1 MSNFSILTRLS
12 ILSVALLAILIGSN
26 LFLDNRLMNNAETI
40 ASEAALVSRITT
52 ANAASKSFGDLKF
65 WLADLAV
72 SLLTLSER
80 NAEEAL
86 KTLKINL
93 NKLKEY
99 DSDRVEIINQ
109 ELDLM
114 MNEALLAVDAY
125 TDDRRVI
132 GNSLMAKTRVHI
144 QTIDEQLSN
153 IVDELEA
160 ESRMRSSAGLAS
172 AREAVN
178 LSHIIII
185 VGAVVGLLLTI
196 LILRSIRTPLSR
208 LVTAMRSISK
218 GDLTVQIPPAG
229 RDEIGEMAQTLA
241 LFRDSLIERD
251 RLAQER
257 EAAQAEA
264 RSAQEKLLE
273 AIEAV
278 TDAFALYDADDRL
291 VIANSKYR
299 EMYEHL
305 GLSIEKGVSYEEI
318 ISAAVDKKMI
328 VAAQENAGQWLK
340 ERIVRHR
347 NPTGPYE
354 HLRAD
359 GKWLRINEQ
368 KTADGGIVGV
378 FTDITEAKAR
388 ETELGEMV
396 DRLAEARDVAMK
408 ATRTKSQ
415 FLANMSHELRTPL
428 NAVIGITEMLEE
440 DAVED
445 GDEDLIEPLQ
455 RISRAGKHLLK
466 LINDILDLSKIEAGK
481 MELHV
486 ESFDLAAVVRD
497 CVDMAAPL
505 ATPNNNN
512 IDVSLPDDLPPM
524 TSDVT
529 RVRQVVFNLLSN
541 ACKFTENGTVGLAVT
556 LTDKDMVKIDVSDT
570 GIGMS
575 PEQLER
581 LFSDFSQADS
591 STTRKYGGTGLGLAI
606 SQRFC
611 RMMGGDV
618 TVESMPGEG
627 SVFKVSLPREIP
639 AEPQLGPM
647 EPTSTARDATDSQV
661 EEKQDAVGN
670 VVLVIDDDPV
680 ARDIL
685 CRFLEAEGYEV
696 ATAIDGVEGL
706 EQARALRPAVIT
718 LDVVMPGKD
727 GWTLLKELKDD
738 PMLKDI
744 PVLMVSIVDDKHKG
758 FSLGVA
764 DYMTKPV
771 DRKRLLTLLER
782 YKLNGSGG
790 NVLIVED
797 DGATRQQMRRV
808 FVSEGWRV
816 REAVNGRAGLQLVQD
831 AIPDLI
837 LLDLIMPEMDGFE
850 FVDSLKTIPEGKGVP
865 VVVIT
870 GADLTDEDR
879 KRLNGGVEQIIKKSA
894 DGAPVFLEEV
904 RRYVSQH
911 LSARTAT
918 SGETE

>member
-1 MSNFSILTRLS
+1 MSNLSILTRLS
-12 ILSVALLAILIGSN
+12 ILSVALLVILVGSN
-26 LFLDNRLMNNAETI
+26 LFLSNRLTQNAETI
-40 ASEAALVSRITT
+40 ALEAEVVSRMTT

-80 NAEEAL
+80 NAEAAR
-86 KTLKINL
+86 IS
-93 NKLKEY
+93 LKESLGKIEEY
-99 DSDRVEIINQ
+99 EPERVALINQ
-109 ELDLM
+109 ELDLLM
-114 MNEALLAVDAY
+114 KEALLAVDAY
-125 TDDRRVI
+125 TDNRRVI

-144 QTIDEQLSN
+144 QTIDNHLSE
-153 IVDELEA
+153 IVSRLEA
-160 ESRMRSSAGLAS
+160 ESLAQSRAGLTS
-172 AREAVN
+172 ARETVN
-178 LSHIIII
+178 LSLYIIA
-185 VGAVVGLLLTI
+185 GATLVGLLLTV
-196 LILRSIRTPLSR
+196 LVLRSIRTPLLR
-208 LVTAMRSISK
+208 LVAAMRSITK
-218 GDLTVQIPPAG
+218 GDHQVAIPPAG
-229 RDEIGEMAQTLA
+229 RDEIGEMTRTLT

-257 EAAQAEA
+257 EDAQAEA
-264 RSAQEKLLE
+264 RLAQEKLLE

-291 VIANSKYR
+291 IVSNSKYR
-299 EMYEHL
+299 EMYNYL
-305 GLSIEKGVSYEEI
+305 GLSIEKGISYETI
-318 ISAAVDKKMI
+318 ISAAVEKKMI
-328 VAAQENAGQWLK
+328 VAAQANADQWLK
-340 ERIVRHR
+340 ERIERHR

-359 GKWLRINEQ
+359 GQWLRINEQ

-408 ATRTKSQ
+408 ATKTKSQ

-440 DAVED
+440 DAIDD

-486 ESFDLAAVVRD
+486 EKFDLASVVRE
-497 CVDMAAPL
+497 CVDMAQPL
-505 ATPNNNN
+505 TTPNNNR
-512 IDVSLPDDLPPM
+512 IEVTLPDNLPQM
-524 TSDVT
+524 VSDVT
-529 RVRQVVFNLLSN
+529 RVRQVIFNLVSN
-541 ACKFTENGTVGLAVT
+541 ACKFTENGTVGITVHQD
-556 LTDKDMVKIDVSDT
+556 TDDSVEIAVSDT
-570 GIGMS
+570 GIGMT

-618 TVESMPGEG
+618 TVESVPGTG
-627 SVFKVSLPREIP
+627 SVFRVRLPLEIP
-639 AEPQLGPM
+639 ARLETEEL
-647 EPTSTARDATDSQV
+647 DSELLPRPSVNGDQ
-661 EEKQDAVGN
+661 GSN
-670 VVLVIDDDPV
+670 VVLVVDDDPV

-685 CRFLEAEGYEV
+685 RKFLETEGYEV
-696 ATAIDGVEGL
+696 ATASNGEEGL
-706 EQARALRPAVIT
+706 VQARKLHPALIT

-727 GWTLLKELKDD
+727 GWSLLQDLKGDAELRE
-738 PMLKDI
+738 I

-797 DGATRQQMRRV
+797 DGATRQLMRRI

-816 REAVNGRAGLQLVQD
+816 REAVNGRTGLELVRN

-850 FVDSLKTIPEGKGVP
+850 FVDAIKSIPEARGVP

-870 GADLTDEDR
+870 GADLSDEDR
-879 KRLNGGVEQIIKKSA
+879 RRLNGGVKQIIQKSA
-894 DGAPVFLEEV
+894 DGTPSFLDEV
-904 RRYVSQH
+904 RRYVGRHLATQSSQ
-911 LSARTAT
+911 T
-918 SGETE
+918 GETE

>member
-26 LFLDNRLMNNAETI
+26 LFLDYRLTQNAKTI
-40 ASEAALVSRITT
+40 ASEAALVGRITT

-80 NAEEAL
+80 NADAAL
-86 KTLKINL
+86 KSLTTSLEE
-93 NKLKEY
+93 LKEF
-99 DSDRVEIINQ
+99 DPERVALIKQ
-109 ELDLM
+109 ELDLL

-125 TDDRRVI
+125 TDERRVI
-132 GNSLMAKTRVHI
+132 GNSLMAKARVHI
-144 QTIDEQLSN
+144 QTIDGHLSS

-160 ESRMRSSAGLAS
+160 ESRVRSSAGLAS
-172 AREAVN
+172 ARDAVS

-185 VGAVVGLLLTI
+185 VGALIGLLLTF
-196 LILRSIRTPLSR
+196 LVLRSIRTPLSR
-208 LVTAMRSISK
+208 IVTAMRAITK
-218 GDLTVQIPPAG
+218 GDLTAEVPPAG
-229 RDEIGEMAQTLA
+229 RDEIGEMAKTLS

-251 RLAQER
+251 RLAAEW
-257 EAAQAEA
+257 EEAQAEA
-264 RSAQEKLLE
+264 RNAQEKLLV

-278 TDAFALYDADDRL
+278 TDAFALYDTEDRL
-291 VIANSKYR
+291 VIANSKYS
-299 EMYEHL
+299 EMYEYL
-305 GLSIEKGVSYEEI
+305 GLSIEKGIRYETI

-328 VAAQENAGQWLK
+328 VAAQENSDQWLK
-340 ERIVRHR
+340 ERIERHR

-368 KTADGGIVGV
+368 KTADGGVVGV

-408 ATRTKSQ
+408 ATQTKSQ

-440 DAVED
+440 DAIE
-445 GDEDLIEPLQ
+445 DEDEDMIEPLQ

-497 CVDMAAPL
+497 CVDMAGPL
-505 ATPNNNN
+505 ATPNNNT
-512 IDVSLPDDLPPM
+512 IDVSLPDDLPSM

-541 ACKFTENGTVGLAVT
+541 ACKFTENGTIGISVSRAAG
-556 LTDKDMVKIDVSDT
+556 DIIKIDVSDT

-618 TVESMPGEG
+618 TVESTPGTG
-627 SVFKVSLPREIP
+627 SVFRVSLPRQISSE
-639 AEPQLGPM
+639 EESGPM
-647 EPTSTARDATDSQV
+647 EGALSSAPTGG
-661 EEKQDAVGN
+661 ELEGN
-670 VVLVIDDDPV
+670 VVLVVDDDPV

-685 CRFLEAEGYEV
+685 RRFLEAEGYDV
-696 ATAIDGVEGL
+696 ATAVDGDEGL
-706 EQARALRPAVIT
+706 EKARTLCPAVIT

-727 GWTLLKELKDD
+727 GWTLLQELKDD
-738 PMLKDI
+738 PKLKDI

-782 YKLNGSGG
+782 YKLNGNGG
-790 NVLIVED
+790 NVLIIED
-797 DGATRQQMRRV
+797 DGSTRQLMRRI

-816 REAVNGRAGLQLVQD
+816 REAVNGRAGLQLVKD

-850 FVDSLKTIPEGKGVP
+850 FVDSLKAVPEAKGVP

-870 GADLTDEDR
+870 GADLSDDDR
-879 KRLNGGVEQIIKKSA
+879 KRLNGGVEQVIKKSA
-894 DGAPVFLEEV
+894 DGAPTFLDEV
-904 RRYVSQH
+904 RRYVGQH
-911 LSARTAT
+911 LIARAKM
-918 SGETE
+918 SGEAK

>member
-12 ILSVALLAILIGSN
+12 ILSVALLAILVGSN
-26 LFLDNRLMNNAETI
+26 LFLSNRLTHNAETI
-40 ASEAALVSRITT
+40 AAEAEVVSRMTT

-80 NAEEAL
+80 NAEAARISLTSSLSQIEAYDPERVAL
-86 KTLKINL
+86 IN
-93 NKLKEY
+93 E
-99 DSDRVEIINQ
+99 
-109 ELDLM
+109 ELDLLM
-114 MNEALLAVDAY
+114 KEALLAVDAY

-132 GNSLMAKTRVHI
+132 GNSLMAKARVHI
-144 QTIDEQLSN
+144 QTIDNHLSE
-153 IVDELEA
+153 IVSRLEK
-160 ESRMRSSAGLAS
+160 ESLAQSSAGLSA
-172 AREAVN
+172 ARETVN
-178 LSHIIII
+178 LSLYII
-185 VGAVVGLLLTI
+185 AAAALVGLLLTF
-196 LILRSIRTPLSR
+196 LVLRSIRTPLLR
-208 LVTAMRSISK
+208 LVTSMRSITNGNLEEK
-218 GDLTVQIPPAG
+218 IPPAG
-229 RDEIGEMAQTLA
+229 RDEIGEMTRTLT
-241 LFRDSLIERD
+241 LFRDSLIQRD
-251 RLAQER
+251 RLAEER
-257 EAAQAEA
+257 EEAQAEA
-264 RSAQEKLLE
+264 RYAQEKLLE

-291 VIANSKYR
+291 IVSNRKYR
-299 EMYEHL
+299 EMYNYL
-305 GLSIEKGVSYEEI
+305 GLSIDKGISYEEI
-318 ISAAVDKKMI
+318 ISAAVAKKMI
-328 VAAQENAGQWLK
+328 VAAQENEEQWLK
-340 ERIVRHR
+340 ERIQRHR

-359 GKWLRINEQ
+359 GQWLRINEQ

-408 ATRTKSQ
+408 ATKTKSQ

-440 DAVED
+440 DAIDD

-486 ESFDLAAVVRD
+486 ESFDLASVIRD
-497 CVDMAAPL
+497 CVDMATPL
-505 ATPNNNN
+505 ATPNNNK
-512 IDVSLPDDLPPM
+512 IDVELPDSLPEM

-529 RVRQVVFNLLSN
+529 RVRQVVFNLISN
-541 ACKFTENGTVGLAVT
+541 ACKFTENGTVGITVRQEADNSVE
-556 LTDKDMVKIDVSDT
+556 ISVSDT
-570 GIGMS
+570 GIGMT

-618 TVESMPGEG
+618 TVESTPGTG
-627 SVFKVSLPREIP
+627 SIFRVRLPLEI
-639 AEPQLGPM
+639 
-647 EPTSTARDATDSQV
+647 STGVDAATTDGEIQSALPFNS
-661 EEKQDAVGN
+661 DPGSN
-670 VVLVIDDDPV
+670 IVLVVDDDPV

-685 CRFLEAEGYEV
+685 RRFLETEGYEV
-696 ATAIDGVEGL
+696 ATASNGHEGL
-706 EQARALRPAVIT
+706 EQAQKIRPALIT

-727 GWTLLKELKDD
+727 GWTLLQELKEE
-738 PMLKDI
+738 PELKDI

-797 DGATRQQMRRV
+797 DGPTRQLMRRI

-816 REAVNGRAGLQLVQD
+816 REAVNGRTGLELVHN

-850 FVDSLKTIPEGKGVP
+850 FVEAIKSIPEARGVP

-870 GADLTDEDR
+870 GADISEEDR
-879 KRLNGGVEQIIKKSA
+879 RRLNGGVEQIIRKSP
-894 DGAPVFLEEV
+894 DGTPSFLDEV
-904 RRYVSQH
+904 RRHIGRHFAAKS
-911 LSARTAT
+911 SRT
-918 SGETE
+918 GEEQ

>member
-12 ILSVALLAILIGSN
+12 ILSVVLLAILIGSN
-26 LFLDNRLMNNAETI
+26 LFLDYRLTQNAKTI
-40 ASEAALVSRITT
+40 ANEVELVSRITT

-72 SLLTLSER
+72 SLLTLSEQ
-80 NAEEAL
+80 NANAAL
-86 KTLKINL
+86 KSL
-93 NKLKEY
+93 NDRLEQLREY
-99 DSDRVEIINQ
+99 DPERVALIDQEI
-109 ELDLM
+109 DLL
-114 MNEALLAVDAY
+114 MNVALLAVDAY

-132 GNSLMAKTRVHI
+132 GNSLLAKARVHI
-144 QTIDEQLSN
+144 QKIDEQLSS

-160 ESRMRSSAGLAS
+160 ESQARSSISLA
-172 AREAVN
+172 AAQQAVT
-178 LSHIIII
+178 LSHIIIL
-185 VGAVVGLLLTI
+185 VGAIVGLLLTF
-196 LILRSIRTPLSR
+196 LVLQSIRTPLSR
-208 LVTAMRSISK
+208 LVVAMRSITK
-218 GDLTVQIPPAG
+218 GDLSVQVPPAG
-229 RDEIGEMAQTLA
+229 RDEIGEMAQTLT

-251 RLAQER
+251 RLAKER
-257 EAAQAEA
+257 EEAQAEA
-264 RSAQEKLLE
+264 RGAQEKLLE

-305 GLSIEKGVSYEEI
+305 RLTIKKGIRYEDI
-318 ISAAVDKKMI
+318 IAEAVDKKMI
-328 VAAQENAGQWLK
+328 VAAQDNSEQWLK
-340 ERIVRHR
+340 ERIERHR

-396 DRLAEARDVAMK
+396 DRLAEARDIAMK

-486 ESFDLAAVVRD
+486 ESFDLAAVVLD
-497 CVDMAAPL
+497 CVDMAGPL
-505 ATPNNNN
+505 AAPNNNR
-512 IDVSLPDDLPPM
+512 IDVKIPDDLMPM

-529 RVRQVVFNLLSN
+529 RVRQVVFNLISN
-541 ACKFTENGTVGLAVT
+541 ACKFTENGTVGITVT
-556 LTDKDMVKIDVSDT
+556 QAENETIKIDVSDT

-618 TVESMPGEG
+618 TVESTPGEG
-627 SVFKVSLPREIP
+627 SVFRVSLPREIP
-639 AEPQLGPM
+639 AEQQMGPM
-647 EPTSTARDATDSQV
+647 EPTAISQGALDGKPGGNI
-661 EEKQDAVGN
+661 ESGGN
-670 VVLVIDDDPV
+670 VVLVVDDDPV

-685 CRFLEAEGYEV
+685 SRFLKAEGYEV
-696 ATAIDGVEGL
+696 ATAVDGEEGL
-706 EQARALRPAVIT
+706 QQARAIRPAVIT

-738 PMLKDI
+738 PVLKNI

-771 DRKRLLTLLER
+771 DRNRLLTLLER
-782 YKLNGSGG
+782 YKLDGSGG

-797 DGATRQQMRRV
+797 DGATRQQMRRI

-850 FVDSLKTIPEGKGVP
+850 FVDSLQTLPDVKGVP
-865 VVVIT
+865 IVVIT

-879 KRLNGGVEQIIKKSA
+879 KRLNGGVEQIIKKSV
-894 DGAPVFLEEV
+894 DGTPTFLDEV
-904 RRYVSQH
+904 RRYVGQY
-911 LSARTAT
+911 LSARTKT

>member
-26 LFLDNRLMNNAETI
+26 LFLDNRLTQNANTI
-40 ASEAALVSRITT
+40 ANEAALVSRITT

-80 NAEEAL
+80 NADAAL
-86 KTLKINL
+86 KTLNARL
-93 NKLKEY
+93 DEMKEY
-99 DSDRVEIINQ
+99 DPERVAVINQ
-109 ELDLM
+109 ELDLL

-125 TDDRRVI
+125 TDERRVI
-132 GNSLMAKTRVHI
+132 GNSLMAKARVHI
-144 QTIDEQLSN
+144 QMIDEQLSS
-153 IVDELEA
+153 IVDELEE
-160 ESRMRSSAGLAS
+160 ESRVRSSAGLAS
-172 AREAVN
+172 AREAVS

-185 VGAVVGLLLTI
+185 VGAFIGLLLTI
-196 LILRSIRTPLSR
+196 LVLRSIRTPLSR

-218 GDLTVQIPPAG
+218 GDLTVEIPAAG
-229 RDEIGEMAQTLA
+229 RDEIGEMTRTLT

-257 EAAQAEA
+257 EEAQAEA
-264 RSAQEKLLE
+264 RGAQEKLLE

-278 TDAFALYDADDRL
+278 TDAFALYDAEDRL
-291 VIANSKYR
+291 VISNSKYR

-305 GLSIEKGVSYEEI
+305 GLPIEPGISYEEI
-318 ISAAVDKKMI
+318 ISEAVDKKMI
-328 VAAQENAGQWLK
+328 VAAQDNSEQWLK
-340 ERIVRHR
+340 ERIIRHR

-440 DAVED
+440 DAIED

-486 ESFDLAAVVRD
+486 ESFDLATVIRD
-497 CVDMAAPL
+497 CVDMAGPL

-512 IDVSLPDDLPPM
+512 IDIKLPENLPPM

-529 RVRQVVFNLLSN
+529 RVRQVIFNLLSN
-541 ACKFTENGTVGLAVT
+541 ACKFTENGTVGIAVT
-556 LTDKDMVKIDVSDT
+556 HTDRDIIEIDVTDT

-575 PEQLER
+575 PEQLDR

-618 TVESMPGEG
+618 TVQSTPGTG
-627 SVFKVSLPREIP
+627 SVFHVSLPREIP
-639 AEPQLGPM
+639 AEHEVEPM
-647 EPTSTARDATDSQV
+647 EPAAISPV
-661 EEKQDAVGN
+661 AVDGRPGGN
-670 VVLVIDDDPV
+670 VVLVVDDDPV

-685 CRFLEAEGYEV
+685 RRFLGAEGYEV
-696 ATAIDGVEGL
+696 VTAINGEEGL
-706 EQARALRPAVIT
+706 QQARALRPAVIT
-718 LDVVMPGKD
+718 LDVVMPGMD
-727 GWTLLKELKDD
+727 GWTLLQALKDD
-738 PMLKDI
+738 PDLKDI

-850 FVDSLKTIPEGKGVP
+850 FVDSLKTLPEAKGVP

-870 GADLTDEDR
+870 GADLTDDDR

-894 DGAPVFLEEV
+894 DGTPAFLEEV
-904 RRYVSQH
+904 RHYVGQH
-911 LSARTAT
+911 LAVRAET
-918 SGETE
+918 SGESE

>member
-1 MSNFSILTRLS
+1 MSNFSILTRLL
-12 ILSVALLAILIGSN
+12 ILSVALLVILVGSN
-26 LFLDNRLMNNAETI
+26 LFLDYRLVQNAETI
-40 ASEAALVSRITT
+40 SSEAKLVSRITT

-80 NAEEAL
+80 NAESSLAAL
-86 KTLKINL
+86 KNSLEQMKDDNPEAVALI
-93 NKLKEY
+93 
-99 DSDRVEIINQ
+99 RQ
-109 ELDLM
+109 ELDLLM
-114 MNEALLAVDAY
+114 KEALLAVDAY

-132 GNSLMAKTRVHI
+132 GNSLMAKARVHI
-144 QTIDEQLSN
+144 QKIDEQLSI
-153 IVDELEA
+153 IVTKLET
-160 ESRMRSSAGLAS
+160 ESRLRSRAGLES
-172 AREAVN
+172 AEEAVE
-178 LSHIIII
+178 LSHYIIF
-185 VGAVVGLLLTI
+185 VGAVVGLLLTF
-196 LILRSIRTPLSR
+196 LVLRSIRIPLSR
-208 LVTAMRSISK
+208 LVVAMRAITK
-218 GDLTVQIPPAG
+218 GDHTVTIPPAG
-229 RDEIGEMAQTLA
+229 RDEIGEMTQTLT
-241 LFRDSLIERD
+241 LFRDSLIERE
-251 RLAQER
+251 RLAMER
-257 EAAQAEA
+257 EEAQAEA
-264 RSAQEKLLE
+264 RSAQQKLLE

-278 TDAFALYDADDRL
+278 TDAFALYDADDQL
-291 VIANSKYR
+291 VVSNSRYR
-299 EMYEHL
+299 NMYAYL
-305 GLSIEKGVSYEEI
+305 GVPIEKGTSYETI
-318 ISAAVDKKMI
+318 IGAAVEKKMI
-328 VAAQENAGQWLK
+328 VAAQDNSEQWLK
-340 ERIVRHR
+340 ERLERHR

-408 ATRTKSQ
+408 ATQTKSL

-440 DAVED
+440 DAIDD
-445 GDEDLIEPLQ
+445 GDDDLIEPLQ

-486 ESFDLAAVVRD
+486 ESFDLASVIRD
-497 CVDMAAPL
+497 CVDMAGSL
-505 ATPNNNN
+505 ATPNNNK
-512 IDVSLPDDLPPM
+512 IDVRLPDNLPPM

-541 ACKFTENGTVGLAVT
+541 ACKFTENGTVGVEVT
-556 LTDKDMVKIDVSDT
+556 LDEEDYLGIAVSDT

-618 TVESMPGEG
+618 TVQSVPGEG
-627 SVFKVSLPREIP
+627 SVFHVKLPREIP
-639 AEPQLGPM
+639 ADDEGRALEP
-647 EPTSTARDATDSQV
+647 ATDRMHATDGGTGS
-661 EEKQDAVGN
+661 N
-670 VVLVIDDDPV
+670 MVLVVDDDPV

-685 CRFLEAEGYEV
+685 KKFLESEGYDV
-696 ATAIDGVEGL
+696 ATAVNGEDGLKKAGD
-706 EQARALRPAVIT
+706 LRPALIT
-718 LDVVMPGKD
+718 LDVIMPEKD
-727 GWTLLKELKDD
+727 GWTLLQDLKDD
-738 PMLKDI
+738 PELADI

-782 YKLNGSGG
+782 YKLDGSGG

-797 DGATRQQMRRV
+797 EGSTRQLMRRV

-816 REAVNGRAGLQLVQD
+816 REAVNGRTGLELVREQM
-831 AIPDLI
+831 PDLI

-850 FVDSLKTIPEGKGVP
+850 FVASLMTMPEAKGVP

-870 GADLTDEDR
+870 GADLSEQDR
-879 KRLNGGVEQIIKKSA
+879 HRLNGGVEKIIQKSA
-894 DGAPVFLEEV
+894 DGTPSFLDEV
-904 RRYVSQH
+904 RQYVSKYAVAH
-911 LSARTAT
+911 TDNR
-918 SGETE
+918 GEAG

>member
-12 ILSVALLAILIGSN
+12 ILSVALLAILVGSN
-26 LFLDNRLMNNAETI
+26 LFLSNRLTHNAETI
-40 ASEAALVSRITT
+40 AAEAEVVSRMTT

-80 NAEEAL
+80 NAEAARISLTSSLSQIEAYDPERVAL
-86 KTLKINL
+86 IN
-93 NKLKEY
+93 E
-99 DSDRVEIINQ
+99 
-109 ELDLM
+109 ELDLLM
-114 MNEALLAVDAY
+114 KEALLAVDAY

-132 GNSLMAKTRVHI
+132 GNSLMAKARVHI
-144 QTIDEQLSN
+144 QTIDNHLSE
-153 IVDELEA
+153 IVSRLEE
-160 ESRMRSSAGLAS
+160 ESLAQSSAGLSA
-172 AREAVN
+172 ARETVN
-178 LSHIIII
+178 LSLYIIAAATLI
-185 VGAVVGLLLTI
+185 GLLLTF
-196 LILRSIRTPLSR
+196 LVLRSIRTPLLR
-208 LVTAMRSISK
+208 LVTSMRSITNGNLEEK
-218 GDLTVQIPPAG
+218 IPPAG
-229 RDEIGEMAQTLA
+229 RDEIGEMTRTLT

-251 RLAQER
+251 RLAEER
-257 EAAQAEA
+257 EEAQAEA
-264 RSAQEKLLE
+264 RYAQEKLLE

-291 VIANSKYR
+291 IVSNSKYR
-299 EMYEHL
+299 EMYNYL
-305 GLSIEKGVSYEEI
+305 GLSIDKGISYEEI
-318 ISAAVDKKMI
+318 ISAAVAKKMI
-328 VAAQENAGQWLK
+328 VAAQENEEQWLK
-340 ERIVRHR
+340 ERIQRHR

-359 GKWLRINEQ
+359 GQWLRINEQ

-408 ATRTKSQ
+408 ATKTKSQ

-440 DAVED
+440 DAIDD
-445 GDEDLIEPLQ
+445 GDEDMIEPLQ

-486 ESFDLAAVVRD
+486 ESFDLASVIRD
-497 CVDMAAPL
+497 CVDMATPL
-505 ATPNNNN
+505 ATPNNNK
-512 IDVSLPDDLPPM
+512 IDVNLPDSLPEM

-529 RVRQVVFNLLSN
+529 RVRQVVFNLISN
-541 ACKFTENGTVGLAVT
+541 ACKFTENGTVGITVRQEADNSVE
-556 LTDKDMVKIDVSDT
+556 ISVSDT
-570 GIGMS
+570 GIGMT

-618 TVESMPGEG
+618 TVESTPGTG
-627 SVFKVSLPREIP
+627 SIFRVLLPLEIP
-639 AEPQLGPM
+639 AGV
-647 EPTSTARDATDSQV
+647 DAETTGGEIQPALPINSDPGS
-661 EEKQDAVGN
+661 N
-670 VVLVIDDDPV
+670 IVLVVDDDPI

-685 CRFLEAEGYEV
+685 RRFLETEGYEV
-696 ATAIDGVEGL
+696 ATASNGHEGL
-706 EQARALRPAVIT
+706 DQAHKIRPALIT

-727 GWTLLKELKDD
+727 GWTLLQDLKED
-738 PMLKDI
+738 PELKDI

-797 DGATRQQMRRV
+797 DGSTRQLMRRI

-816 REAVNGRAGLQLVQD
+816 REAVNGRTGLELVRN

-850 FVDSLKTIPEGKGVP
+850 FVEAIKSIPEARGVP

-870 GADLTDEDR
+870 GADISEEDR
-879 KRLNGGVEQIIKKSA
+879 RRLNGGVEQVIRKSP
-894 DGAPVFLEEV
+894 DGTPSFLDEV
-904 RRYVSQH
+904 RRHIGRHFAAKS
-911 LSARTAT
+911 SRT
-918 SGETE
+918 GEEK

>member
-26 LFLDNRLMNNAETI
+26 LFLDYRLIQNAKTI
-40 ASEAALVSRITT
+40 ESEAQLVGRITT

-80 NAEEAL
+80 NADAAL
-86 KTLKINL
+86 KSLKVSL
-93 NKLKEY
+93 EELKEY
-99 DSDRVEIINQ
+99 DPERVALIDQ
-109 ELDLM
+109 EVALL

-125 TDDRRVI
+125 TDERRVI
-132 GNSLMAKTRVHI
+132 GNSLMAKARVHI
-144 QTIDEQLSN
+144 QRIDEQLSG

-160 ESRMRSSAGLAS
+160 ESRVRSSAGLAS
-172 AREAVN
+172 AQQAVN

-185 VGAVVGLLLTI
+185 VSAVIGLLLTF
-196 LILRSIRTPLSR
+196 LVLRSIRTPLSR
-208 LVTAMRSISK
+208 LVTAMRSITK
-218 GDLTVQIPPAG
+218 GDLTVQVPPAG
-229 RDEIGEMAQTLA
+229 KDEIGEMAQTVT

-251 RLAQER
+251 RLAEER
-257 EAAQAEA
+257 EEAQAEA

-278 TDAFALYDADDRL
+278 TDAFALYDADDQL

-299 EMYEHL
+299 EMYEYL
-305 GLSIEKGVSYEEI
+305 GLPIEKGISYETI
-318 ISAAVDKKMI
+318 ISAAVSKKMI
-328 VAAQENAGQWLK
+328 VAAQENEEQWLK
-340 ERIVRHR
+340 ERIERHR
-347 NPTGPYE
+347 NPTEPYE

-408 ATRTKSQ
+408 ATQTKSQ

-440 DAVED
+440 DAIED
-445 GDEDLIEPLQ
+445 DDEDMIEPLQ

-497 CVDMAAPL
+497 CVDMASPL
-505 ATPNNNN
+505 ASPNGNK

-541 ACKFTENGTVGLAVT
+541 ACKFTENGTIGITVT
-556 LTDKDMVKIDVSDT
+556 QAKDDIVKIDVSDT

-618 TVESMPGEG
+618 TVESTPGTG
-627 SVFKVSLPREIP
+627 SVFHVSLPREITSV
-639 AEPQLGPM
+639 EESGPM
-647 EPTSTARDATDSQV
+647 EGALSRPPS
-661 EEKQDAVGN
+661 EGKGGGN
-670 VVLVIDDDPV
+670 VVLVVDDDPV

-685 CRFLEAEGYEV
+685 GRFLKAEGYDV
-696 ATAIDGVEGL
+696 AIAVNGEEGL
-706 EQARALRPAVIT
+706 QKARDLRPAVIT

-727 GWTLLKELKDD
+727 GWTLLQELKDD
-738 PMLKDI
+738 PKLKDI

-797 DGATRQQMRRV
+797 DGSTRQLMRRI

-816 REAVNGRAGLQLVQD
+816 REAVNGRAGLQLVKD

-850 FVDSLKTIPEGKGVP
+850 FVDSLKTVPEAKGVP

-870 GADLTDEDR
+870 GADLSDEDR

-894 DGAPVFLEEV
+894 DGAPAFLDEV
-904 RRYVSQH
+904 RRYMGQQLTMH
-911 LSARTAT
+911 AEI

>member
-12 ILSVALLAILIGSN
+12 ILSVALLVMLVGSN
-26 LFLDNRLMNNAETI
+26 LFLNNRLTQNAETI
-40 ASEAALVSRITT
+40 ASEAMLVSRMTT

-65 WLADLAV
+65 WLSDLAV

-80 NAEEAL
+80 NAEAARASLKSSLAELADYEPERVAL
-86 KTLKINL
+86 
-93 NKLKEY
+93 
-99 DSDRVEIINQ
+99 INQ
-109 ELDLM
+109 ELDLLM
-114 MNEALLAVDAY
+114 KEALLAVEAY
-125 TDDRRVI
+125 TDERRVI
-132 GNSLMAKTRVHI
+132 GNSLMARARVHI
-144 QTIDEQLSN
+144 QTIDDHLSE
-153 IVDELEA
+153 IVSRLEA
-160 ESRMRSSAGLAS
+160 EALAESRAGLSS
-172 AREAVN
+172 ARETVT
-178 LSHIIII
+178 LSLYII
-185 VGAVVGLLLTI
+185 AAATLVGLLLTF
-196 LILRSIRTPLSR
+196 LVLRSIRTPLMR
-208 LVTAMRSISK
+208 LVTAMRAITR
-218 GDLTVQIPPAG
+218 GDHQVAIPPAG
-229 RDEIGEMAQTLA
+229 RDEIGEMTRTLT

-251 RLAQER
+251 RLEVER
-257 EAAQAEA
+257 EEAQAEA

-291 VIANSKYR
+291 IVSNRKYR
-299 EMYEHL
+299 EMYSYL
-305 GLSIEKGVSYEEI
+305 GLPIEKGISYEEI
-318 ISAAVDKKMI
+318 ISAAVAKKMI
-328 VAAQENAGQWLK
+328 VAAEGNADQWLT
-340 ERIVRHR
+340 ERLERHR

-359 GKWLRINEQ
+359 GQWLRINEQ

-396 DRLAEARDVAMK
+396 DRLAEARDMAMR

-440 DAVED
+440 DAIAD
-445 GDEDLIEPLQ
+445 GDEHMIEPLQ

-486 ESFDLAAVVRD
+486 ERFDLASVIRD
-497 CVDMAAPL
+497 CVDMAGPL
-505 ATPNNNN
+505 AAPNNNR
-512 IDVSLPDDLPPM
+512 IEVTLPDSLPPM
-524 TSDVT
+524 VSDIT
-529 RVRQVVFNLLSN
+529 RVRQVIFNLVSN
-541 ACKFTENGTVGLAVT
+541 ACKFTENGTIGIRVREETGSVEIA
-556 LTDKDMVKIDVSDT
+556 VSDT
-570 GIGMS
+570 GIGMT

-618 TVESMPGEG
+618 SVESTPGKG
-627 SVFKVSLPREIP
+627 SVFRVRLPLEIP
-639 AEPQLGPM
+639 AGLEVD
-647 EPTSTARDATDSQV
+647 ARPGAPPARIPV
-661 EEKQDAVGN
+661 RGGRGRN
-670 VVLVIDDDPV
+670 VVLVVDDDPV

-685 CRFLEAEGYEV
+685 CNFLTSEGYEV
-696 ATAIDGVEGL
+696 ATASGGEEGL
-706 EQARALRPAVIT
+706 VEARKLRPALIT

-727 GWTLLKELKDD
+727 GWSLLQDLKADPELRE
-738 PMLKDI
+738 I
-744 PVLMVSIVDDKHKG
+744 PVVMVSIVDDKHKG

-782 YKLNGSGG
+782 YKLNGNGG
-790 NVLIVED
+790 SVLIVED
-797 DGATRQQMRRV
+797 DGSTRQQMRRI
-808 FVSEGWRV
+808 FVAEGWRV
-816 REAVNGRAGLQLVQD
+816 REAVNGRTGLELVGR

-850 FVDSLKTIPEGKGVP
+850 FVHALKSIPEARGVP

-870 GADLTDEDR
+870 GADLSDEDR
-879 KRLNGGVEQIIKKSA
+879 RRLNGGVKQIIQKTV
-894 DGAPVFLEEV
+894 DGAPSFLDEV
-904 RRYVSQH
+904 RRYVRRH
-911 LSARTAT
+911 LKAPYSTA
-918 SGETE
+918 GEAG

>member
-1 MSNFSILTRLS
+1 MSNLSILTRLS
-12 ILSVALLAILIGSN
+12 ILSVALLVILVGSN
-26 LFLDNRLMNNAETI
+26 LFLSNRLTQNAETI
-40 ASEAALVSRITT
+40 ALEAEVVSRMTT

-80 NAEEAL
+80 NAEAARTSLMESLGKIEEYEPERVAL
-86 KTLKINL
+86 
-93 NKLKEY
+93 
-99 DSDRVEIINQ
+99 INQ
-109 ELDLM
+109 ELDLLM
-114 MNEALLAVDAY
+114 KEALLAVDAY
-125 TDDRRVI
+125 TDNRRVI

-144 QTIDEQLSN
+144 QTIDNHLSE
-153 IVDELEA
+153 IVSRLEA
-160 ESRMRSSAGLAS
+160 ESLAQSRAGLTS
-172 AREAVN
+172 ARETVN
-178 LSHIIII
+178 LSLYIIA
-185 VGAVVGLLLTI
+185 GATLVGLLLTV
-196 LILRSIRTPLSR
+196 LVLRSIRTPLMR
-208 LVTAMRSISK
+208 LVAAMRSITK
-218 GDLTVQIPPAG
+218 GDHQVAIPPAG
-229 RDEIGEMAQTLA
+229 RDEIGEMTRTLT

-257 EAAQAEA
+257 EDAQAEA
-264 RSAQEKLLE
+264 RLAQEKLLE

-291 VIANSKYR
+291 IVSNSKYR
-299 EMYEHL
+299 EMYNYL
-305 GLSIEKGVSYEEI
+305 GLSIEKGISYETI
-318 ISAAVDKKMI
+318 ISAAVEKKMI
-328 VAAQENAGQWLK
+328 VAAQANADQWLK
-340 ERIVRHR
+340 ERIERHR

-359 GKWLRINEQ
+359 GQWLRINEQ
-368 KTADGGIVGV
+368 KTTDGGIVGV

-408 ATRTKSQ
+408 ATKTKSQ

-440 DAVED
+440 DAIDD

-486 ESFDLAAVVRD
+486 EKFDLASVVRE
-497 CVDMAAPL
+497 CVDMAEPL
-505 ATPNNNN
+505 TTPNNNR
-512 IDVSLPDDLPPM
+512 IEVTLPDNLPQM
-524 TSDVT
+524 VSDVT
-529 RVRQVVFNLLSN
+529 RVRQVIFNLVSN
-541 ACKFTENGTVGLAVT
+541 ACKFTENGTVGITVHQD
-556 LTDKDMVKIDVSDT
+556 TDGSVEIAVSDT
-570 GIGMS
+570 GIGMT

-618 TVESMPGEG
+618 TVESVPGTG
-627 SVFKVSLPREIP
+627 SVFRVRLPLEIP
-639 AEPQLGPM
+639 ARLET
-647 EPTSTARDATDSQV
+647 EEIDSELLPRLSV
-661 EEKQDAVGN
+661 SGDPGSD
-670 VVLVIDDDPV
+670 VVLVVDDDPV

-685 CRFLEAEGYEV
+685 RKFLETEGYAV
-696 ATAIDGVEGL
+696 ATASNGEEGL
-706 EQARALRPAVIT
+706 VQARKLRPALIT

-727 GWTLLKELKDD
+727 GWSLLQDLKDD
-738 PMLKDI
+738 AELREI

-797 DGATRQQMRRV
+797 DGATRQLMRRI

-816 REAVNGRAGLQLVQD
+816 REAVNGRTGLELVRN

-850 FVDSLKTIPEGKGVP
+850 FVDAIKSIPEARGVP

-870 GADLTDEDR
+870 GADLSDEDR
-879 KRLNGGVEQIIKKSA
+879 RRLNGGVKQIIQKSA
-894 DGAPVFLEEV
+894 DGTPSFLDEV
-904 RRYVSQH
+904 RRYVGRHLATQSSQ
-911 LSARTAT
+911 T
-918 SGETE
+918 GEAE

>member
-26 LFLDNRLMNNAETI
+26 LFLDYRLIQNAKTI
-40 ASEAALVSRITT
+40 ESEAQLVGRITT

-80 NAEEAL
+80 NADAAL
-86 KTLKINL
+86 KSLKVSL
-93 NKLKEY
+93 EKLKEY
-99 DSDRVEIINQ
+99 DPERVALIDQEIA
-109 ELDLM
+109 LL

-125 TDDRRVI
+125 TDERRVI
-132 GNSLMAKTRVHI
+132 GNSLMAKARVHI
-144 QTIDEQLSN
+144 QHIDEQLSG
-153 IVDELEA
+153 IVDELEE
-160 ESRMRSSAGLAS
+160 ESRVRSSAGLAS
-172 AREAVN
+172 ARQAVH

-185 VGAVVGLLLTI
+185 VSAVIGLLLTF
-196 LILRSIRTPLSR
+196 LVLRSIRTPLSR
-208 LVTAMRSISK
+208 LVTAMRSITK
-218 GDLTVQIPPAG
+218 GDLTVQVPPAG
-229 RDEIGEMAQTLA
+229 KDEIGEMAQTVT

-251 RLAQER
+251 RLAEER
-257 EAAQAEA
+257 EKAQAEA

-278 TDAFALYDADDRL
+278 TDAFALYDADDKL
-291 VIANSKYR
+291 VISNSKYR
-299 EMYEHL
+299 EMYEYL
-305 GLSIEKGVSYEEI
+305 GLPIEKGISYETI
-318 ISAAVDKKMI
+318 ISAAVNKKMI
-328 VAAQENAGQWLK
+328 VAAQENEEQWLK

-347 NPTGPYE
+347 NPTEPYE

-408 ATRTKSQ
+408 ATQTKSQ

-440 DAVED
+440 DAIED
-445 GDEDLIEPLQ
+445 DDEDMIEPLQ

-497 CVDMAAPL
+497 CVDMAGPL
-505 ATPNNNN
+505 ASPNNNK

-541 ACKFTENGTVGLAVT
+541 ACKFTENGTIGITVT
-556 LTDKDMVKIDVSDT
+556 QADDDLVKIDVSDT

-618 TVESMPGEG
+618 TVESTPGAG
-627 SVFKVSLPREIP
+627 SVFRVSLPREIP
-639 AEPQLGPM
+639 SAEESGPM
-647 EPTSTARDATDSQV
+647 EGALSRPPSKGNAG
-661 EEKQDAVGN
+661 GN
-670 VVLVIDDDPV
+670 VVLVVDDDPV

-685 CRFLEAEGYEV
+685 GRFLKAEGYDV
-696 ATAIDGVEGL
+696 AIAVNGEEGL
-706 EQARALRPAVIT
+706 QKARDLRPAVIT

-727 GWTLLKELKDD
+727 GWTLLQELKDD
-738 PMLKDI
+738 PELKDI

-771 DRKRLLTLLER
+771 DRQRLLTLLER
-782 YKLNGSGG
+782 YKLNGKGG

-797 DGATRQQMRRV
+797 DGTTRQLMRRI

-816 REAVNGRAGLQLVQD
+816 REAVNGRAGLQLVKD

-850 FVDSLKTIPEGKGVP
+850 FLDSLKTVPEAKGVP

-870 GADLTDEDR
+870 GADLSDEDR
-879 KRLNGGVEQIIKKSA
+879 RRLNGGVEQIIKKSA
-894 DGAPVFLEEV
+894 DGAPAFLDEV
-904 RRYVSQH
+904 RRYMGQH
-911 LSARTAT
+911 LIVHAEI

>member
-12 ILSVALLAILIGSN
+12 ILSVALLVILVGSN
-26 LFLDNRLMNNAETI
+26 LFLSNRLTQNAETI
-40 ASEAALVSRITT
+40 AAEAEVVSRMTT

-80 NAEEAL
+80 NAEAARISLTSSLSQIEAY
-86 KTLKINL
+86 
-93 NKLKEY
+93 EPE
-99 DSDRVEIINQ
+99 RVALINQ
-109 ELDLM
+109 ELDLLM
-114 MNEALLAVDAY
+114 KEALLAVDAY

-132 GNSLMAKTRVHI
+132 GNSLMAKARVHI
-144 QTIDEQLSN
+144 QTIDDLLSE
-153 IVDELEA
+153 IVSQLEA
-160 ESRMRSSAGLAS
+160 ESLAQSSAGLTS
-172 AREAVN
+172 ARETVN
-178 LSHIIII
+178 LSLYIIAA
-185 VGAVVGLLLTI
+185 GTLVGLLLTF
-196 LILRSIRTPLSR
+196 LVLRSIRTPLLR
-208 LVTAMRSISK
+208 LVTAMRAITK
-218 GDLTVQIPPAG
+218 GEHDVQIPPAG
-229 RDEIGEMAQTLA
+229 RDEIGEMTRTLS

-251 RLAQER
+251 RLAVER
-257 EAAQAEA
+257 EEAQADA
-264 RSAQEKLLE
+264 RNAQQKLLE

-291 VIANSKYR
+291 IVSNSKYR
-299 EMYEHL
+299 EMYNYL
-305 GLSIEKGVSYEEI
+305 GLTIDKGIRYEEI

-328 VAAQENAGQWLK
+328 VAAQENAEQWLK
-340 ERIVRHR
+340 ERIERHR

-359 GKWLRINEQ
+359 GQWLRINEQ

-408 ATRTKSQ
+408 ATKTKSQ

-440 DAVED
+440 DAIDD
-445 GDEDLIEPLQ
+445 GDEEMIEPLQ

-486 ESFDLAAVVRD
+486 ESFDLASVIRD
-497 CVDMAAPL
+497 CVDMAQPL
-505 ATPNNNN
+505 TTPNNNK
-512 IDVSLPDDLPPM
+512 IDVSLPDTLPQM
-524 TSDVT
+524 KSDVT
-529 RVRQVVFNLLSN
+529 RVRQVIFNLVSN
-541 ACKFTENGTVGLAVT
+541 ACKFTENGAVGITVQQKPDETVEIA
-556 LTDKDMVKIDVSDT
+556 VSDT
-570 GIGMS
+570 GIGMT

-618 TVESMPGEG
+618 TVESTPGSG
-627 SVFKVSLPREIP
+627 SVFRVRLPIELPDGLESGGPDGALLPRVP
-639 AEPQLGPM
+639 VNGDPG
-647 EPTSTARDATDSQV
+647 S
-661 EEKQDAVGN
+661 N
-670 VVLVIDDDPV
+670 VVLVVDDDPV

-685 CRFLEAEGYEV
+685 RKFLETEGYEV
-696 ATAIDGVEGL
+696 ATASNGDEGL
-706 EQARALRPAVIT
+706 ERAQQIRPALIT

-727 GWTLLKELKDD
+727 GWTLLQDLKED
-738 PMLKDI
+738 PELKDI

-797 DGATRQQMRRV
+797 DGSTRQLMRRI

-816 REAVNGRAGLQLVQD
+816 REAVNGRTGLELVHN

-850 FVDSLKTIPEGKGVP
+850 FVEAIKAIPEARGVP

-870 GADLTDEDR
+870 GADISDEDR
-879 KRLNGGVEQIIKKSA
+879 RRLNGGVEQIIQKSA
-894 DGAPVFLEEV
+894 DGTPSFLEEV
-904 RRYVSQH
+904 RRHIGRHLAAKTSQ
-911 LSARTAT
+911 T
-918 SGETE
+918 GEAE